1 MKVDLGIQPYIMP
14 MPVLIIG
21 TYNEDGSADAM
32 NAAWGTLCDMHT
44 VALYLSAGHKTV
56 ENIRTKKAFTVAMAD
71 EEYMIA
77 ADYVG
82 LVSAHTEKKKIEKSG
97 FTVTDSPRVDA
108 PIIEELPLTLEC
120 ELDHID
126 GQSGCVYGRI
136 VNVLADEKILDEGG
150 NVDLNKLHPISY
162 DPASRSYFTMGGKA
176 GKAFG
181 IGAELNAD
189 VSRIRRTQI
198 KGERK

>member
-1 MKVDLGIQPYIMP
+1 MKKNLGVKPYIMP

-32 NAAWGTLCDMHT
+32 NAAWGTLCSMNT

-56 ENIRTKKAFTVAMAD
+56 ANIRARKAFTVAIAD
-71 EEYMIA
+71 EANMIP

-97 FTVTDSPRVDA
+97 FTVLKSERVDA
-108 PIIEELPLTLEC
+108 PIIDELPLTCEC
-120 ELDHID
+120 QLDYID
-126 GQSGCVYGRI
+126 EQSGCVYGKI
-136 VNVLADEKILDEGG
+136 INVLADEKALDENGE
-150 NVDLNKLHPISY
+150 VDLNKLNPISY
-162 DPASRSYFTMGGKA
+162 DPASRSYFTMGEKV

-181 IGAELNAD
+181 IGAKL
-189 VSRIRRTQI
+189 
-198 KGERK
+198 K

>member
-1 MKVDLGIQPYIMP
+1 MKKDLGIKPYIMP
-14 MPVLIIG
+14 MPVLIVG

-32 NAAWGTLCDMHT
+32 NAAWGTLCEMDT

-56 ENIRTKKAFTVAMAD
+56 ENIRARKAFTVAVAD
-71 EEYMIA
+71 EKHLVA

-82 LVSAHTEKKKIEKSG
+82 LVSAHTEKRKMEKAG
-97 FTVTDSPRVDA
+97 FTVFKSARVDA

-120 ELDHID
+120 ELDYID
-126 GQSGCVYGRI
+126 DKSGCVYGRV
-136 VNVLADEKILDEGG
+136 VNVIADEEVLDEGG
-150 NVDLNKLHPISY
+150 NVDLNKLKPISY

-181 IGAELNAD
+181 AGAVL
-189 VSRIRRTQI
+189 
-198 KGERK
+198 K

>member
-1 MKVDLGIQPYIMP
+1 MKVNLGVKPYIMP

-32 NAAWGTLCDMHT
+32 NAAWGTLCDMNT

-56 ENIRTKKAFTVAMAD
+56 ENIRARKAFTVAVAD
-71 EEYMIA
+71 EANMIP

-97 FTVTDSPRVDA
+97 FTVIKSNLIDA

-120 ELDHID
+120 ELNYID
-126 GQSGCVYGRI
+126 EKSGCVYGKI
-136 VNVLADEKILDEGG
+136 VNVIADDKILDESG
-150 NVDLNKLHPISY
+150 NVDLNKLNPISY
-162 DPASRSYFTMGGKA
+162 DPASRSYFTMGEKV
-176 GKAFG
+176 GKAFSV
-181 IGAELNAD
+181 GAKL
-189 VSRIRRTQI
+189 
-198 KGERK
+198 K

>member
-1 MKVDLGIQPYIMP
+1 MKVDLGVKPYIMP

-32 NAAWGTLCDMHT
+32 NAAWGTLCDMNT

-56 ENIRTKKAFTVAMAD
+56 ENIRARKAFTVAVAD
-71 EEYMIA
+71 EANMIP

-97 FTVTDSPRVDA
+97 FTVIKSNLIDA

-120 ELDHID
+120 ELNYID
-126 GQSGCVYGRI
+126 EKSGCVYGKI
-136 VNVLADEKILDEGG
+136 VNVIADDKILDESG
-150 NVDLNKLHPISY
+150 NVDLNKLNPISY
-162 DPASRSYFTMGGKA
+162 DPASRSYFTMGEKV
-176 GKAFG
+176 GKAFSV
-181 IGAELNAD
+181 GAKL
-189 VSRIRRTQI
+189 
-198 KGERK
+198 K